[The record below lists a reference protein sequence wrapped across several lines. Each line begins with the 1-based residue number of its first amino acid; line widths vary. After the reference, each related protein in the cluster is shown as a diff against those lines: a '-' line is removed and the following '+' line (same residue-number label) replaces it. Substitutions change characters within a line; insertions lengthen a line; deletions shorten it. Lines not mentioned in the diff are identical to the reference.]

1 MLRTLSS
8 TLLFEGLKQEQLEY
22 LAQHARLQHYA
33 AGDIIVRE
41 TDVARGFYMVV
52 KGRVKVF
59 KISPDGRDQTIY
71 HFGPSEPFC
80 LCALFENRSFLANA
94 AALEE
99 SEVLFIPA
107 ESLDRMATDEPSLL
121 FNLLFHLARRLKEAL
136 DLVET
141 LTVRTLNE
149 RVALFLVKLVH
160 SQEAEQGASADGAVS
175 VHLPMTHRELAKIIG
190 SSHEALSRAF
200 RALSQQGVLTLH
212 GRDVEIHDP
221 ETLEKIAVA
230 ARL

>member
-1 MLRTLSS
+1 MMRTLSS
-8 TLLFEGLKQEQLEY
+8 TLLFEGLKEEHLEN

-33 AGDIIVRE
+33 AGDLIVRE

-52 KGRVKVF
+52 SGRVKVF

-71 HFGPSEPFC
+71 HFGPGEPFC

-94 AALEE
+94 AALEDC
-99 SEVLFIPA
+99 EVLFIPA
-107 ESLDRMATDEPSLL
+107 ESLDRMAEDEPSLL

-141 LTVRTLNE
+141 LSIRSLNE
-149 RVALFLVKLVH
+149 RVALFLLKLVH
-160 SQEAEQGASADGAVS
+160 TADASGNGPVAVR
-175 VHLPMTHRELAKIIG
+175 LPMTHRELAKIVG

-200 RALSQQGVLTLH
+200 RALAQQGVLTLH
-212 GRDVEIHDP
+212 GRDVEIHDKDL
-221 ETLEKIAVA
+221 LEKIANA